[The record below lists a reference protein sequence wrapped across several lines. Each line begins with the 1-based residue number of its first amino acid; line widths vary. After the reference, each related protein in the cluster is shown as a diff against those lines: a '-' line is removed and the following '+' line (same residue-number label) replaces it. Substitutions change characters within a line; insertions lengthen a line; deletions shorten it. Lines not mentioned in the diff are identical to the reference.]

1 MRVLMILDNL
11 SRDSGVSSIVMNLY
25 KNINSNNVKIDF
37 LAFKEGNDSYLKMIK
52 EKGSKVYILPNPL
65 SLKTFVKSIKI
76 IKKFFQEHSKEYD
89 VVHLH
94 SPSLNEFTLK
104 YAKKYGITNRI
115 IHSHSTMTSPIKKKK
130 YIQMFL
136 QRNVTKYANHFFS
149 CSTEA
154 SEFLYGKEFCI
165 RNEIY
170 IVKNA
175 VDTKKFMYSEEQ
187 AKQLTQEFDIE
198 GKRIAIHVSN
208 FSKIKNVSFL
218 VCVLKRL
225 ISLTNDYKFI
235 FVGDGPT
242 KKDVEHLVNEFGLA
256 DYCIFTGRRNDVER
270 LLNCGDVL
278 LLPSIKEGLPVA
290 VIEAQ
295 ANGMKCLVSDTITRE
310 ADVGDVTYL
319 PLKEEEWIQK
329 LIMINKRSNH
339 ERIYACEKFNTT
351 EFNILNEAKR
361 MELKY
366 LSMRGGRA

>member
-1 MRVLMILDNL
+1 MHM
-11 SRDSGVSSIVMNLY
+11 
-25 KNINSNNVKIDF
+25 SNC
-37 LAFKEGNDSYLKMIK
+37 G
-52 EKGSKVYILPNPL
+52 
-65 SLKTFVKSIKI
+65 TW
-76 IKKFFQEHSKEYD
+76 
-89 VVHLH
+89 
-94 SPSLNEFTLK
+94 
-104 YAKKYGITNRI
+104 
-115 IHSHSTMTSPIKKKK
+115 
-130 YIQMFL
+130 
-136 QRNVTKYANHFFS
+136 
-149 CSTEA
+149 
-154 SEFLYGKEFCI
+154 
-165 RNEIY
+165 
-170 IVKNA
+170 
-175 VDTKKFMYSEEQ
+175 
-187 AKQLTQEFDIE
+187 
-198 GKRIAIHVSN
+198 
-208 FSKIKNVSFL
+208 
-218 VCVLKRL
+218 LKR
-225 ISLTNDYKFI
+225 TKPNDYKFI